1 MVVVLEGRTGH
12 ELLRI
17 PATGTVWAVSTLV
30 EENDMRV
37 AFGGECST
45 LVVYS
50 LDQRKEVLELPV
62 EEVVYDVGVTA
73 DALAYANGRRAS
85 MYGKGGTQFSWQ
97 DQPSFAVLSSLIET
111 MMHSEKQLLRS
122 LRLVTDRHPAVV
134 NARHPRT
141 GISLL
146 QFVIEHCNHA
156 AVLETLLEVDGRL
169 ALHALALALHHVH
182 DQSGLAIPSGGK
194 FLCPG
199 NGDRA
204 VAINNTLYQSTVRL
218 ETQ

>member
-17 PATGTVWAVSTLV
+17 PATGTVWSVSTLV

-97 DQPSFAVLSSLIET
+97 DQPSFAVLSSLIVT
-111 MMHSEKQLLRS
+111 MMHSEKQVAGCHCVTVTTTVTSTPPPPPPPHPPPPS
-122 LRLVTDRHPAVV
+122 LCRRRAPT
-134 NARHPRT
+134 
-141 GISLL
+141 S
-146 QFVIEHCNHA
+146 
-156 AVLETLLEVDGRL
+156 
-169 ALHALALALHHVH
+169 
-182 DQSGLAIPSGGK
+182 SG
-194 FLCPG
+194 
-199 NGDRA
+199 
-204 VAINNTLYQSTVRL
+204 
-218 ETQ
+218 

>member
-1 MVVVLEGRTGH
+1 
-12 ELLRI
+12 
-17 PATGTVWAVSTLV
+17 
-30 EENDMRV
+30 MRV

-97 DQPSFAVLSSLIET
+97 DQPSFAVLSSLIVT

-141 GISLL
+141 AISA
-146 QFVIEHCNHA
+146 EAC
-156 AVLETLLEVDGRL
+156 
-169 ALHALALALHHVH
+169 
-182 DQSGLAIPSGGK
+182 
-194 FLCPG
+194 
-199 NGDRA
+199 
-204 VAINNTLYQSTVRL
+204 STRWY
-218 ETQ
+218 